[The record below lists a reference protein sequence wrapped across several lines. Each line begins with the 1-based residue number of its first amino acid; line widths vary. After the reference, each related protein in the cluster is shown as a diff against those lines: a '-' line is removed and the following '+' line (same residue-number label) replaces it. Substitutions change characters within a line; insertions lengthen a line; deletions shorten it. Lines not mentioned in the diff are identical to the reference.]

1 MPAIVAMSG
10 AIAVTGQDAQK
21 GIAVALEHINADGG
35 VAGRPLK
42 IQLYDTQG
50 NPGVVRQV
58 MERLTRL
65 ERAPVILGCEISA
78 GTSAAA
84 QFAEQAR
91 VPHLNSPA
99 VSMFAFHA
107 FTWLM
112 MFCALVIA
120 VSASLL

>member
-1 MPAIVAMSG
+1 MNKFLQAVIGMAVAIAPLTSSPALAQAEEIVIPAIAAMSG
-10 AIAVTGQDAQK
+10 AVAVTGQDAQK

-65 ERAPVILGCEISA
+65 ERAPIILG
-78 GTSAAA
+78 
-84 QFAEQAR
+84 
-91 VPHLNSPA
+91 
-99 VSMFAFHA
+99 
-107 FTWLM
+107 
-112 MFCALVIA
+112 
-120 VSASLL
+120 

>member
-78 GTSAAA
+78 GTSAATTSA
-84 QFAEQAR
+84 FWRSAASLRRFFAELW
-91 VPHLNSPA
+91 PTPPY
-99 VSMFAFHA
+99 
-107 FTWLM
+107 
-112 MFCALVIA
+112 
-120 VSASLL
+120 SLTSH